1 MVDLKQHLDLLDY
14 FGGLAVC
21 CAFFSIIFV
30 ISNTCIRLCCISK
43 EEKLPS
49 TPFSVGLALSRIQ
62 FAQLL
67 AEPNCKAQLLRHF
80 SWAASCSRICLR
92 LL

>member
-1 MVDLKQHLDLLDY
+1 DLKQHLDILDY

-43 EEKLPS
+43 EEKVPS
-49 TPFSVGLALSRIQ
+49 TPFSHIRRSLPYRTLVSYHRKFSLKRDSPKQHNSDGCLVVVT
-62 FAQLL
+62 
-67 AEPNCKAQLLRHF
+67 AEN
-80 SWAASCSRICLR
+80 
-92 LL
+92 